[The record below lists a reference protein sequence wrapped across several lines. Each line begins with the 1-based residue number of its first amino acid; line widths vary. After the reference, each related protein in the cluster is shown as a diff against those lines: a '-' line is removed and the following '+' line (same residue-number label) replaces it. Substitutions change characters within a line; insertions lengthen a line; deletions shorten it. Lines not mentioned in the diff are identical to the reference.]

1 MYLHTYLLEL
11 GVSRSPP
18 PPHPPERRDP
28 GYVSDMNVGAA
39 CTGRISAVPDL

>member
-11 GVSRSPP
+11 GVSRFPP
-18 PPHPPERRDP
+18 PPPTPLSGDP

-39 CTGRISAVPDL
+39 CRISAVPDL

>member
-18 PPHPPERRDP
+18 TPLSGDP

-39 CTGRISAVPDL
+39 CRISAVPDP